1 MFITFNKIYLSC
13 IVMENN
19 SIVEF
24 LNNIFDYAGKNFV
37 VLKIIL
43 YALYFVTFFGIIA
56 VNPTYIDELRWIMQ
70 VVICVFL
77 MYRFNPFVTHTLKRY
92 DANIIFSSAV
102 FLLINTGLVEIFNR
116 YWKELPINSI
126 TK

>member
-1 MFITFNKIYLSC
+1 
-13 IVMENN
+13 MENN
-19 SIVEF
+19 PIIDF
-24 LNNIFDYAGKNFV
+24 LNNIIDYTGKNFV
-37 VLKIIL
+37 ALEVIL
-43 YALYFVTFFGIIA
+43 YTLYFVTFFGIIA
-56 VNPTYIDELRWIMQ
+56 VDPTYISELRWIMQ

-116 YWKELPINSI
+116 YWKKLPINSI

>member
-1 MFITFNKIYLSC
+1 
-13 IVMENN
+13 MENN

-24 LNNIFDYAGKNFV
+24 LNNIIDYAGKNFV

-116 YWKELPINSI
+116 YWKEIPINSI

>member
-1 MFITFNKIYLSC
+1 
-13 IVMENN
+13 MENN

-56 VNPTYIDELRWIMQ
+56 VDPTYISELRWIMQ